1 MRFEPG
7 VVVQLKSGGPTMT
20 VVSTE
25 GDGVQC
31 IWYAE
36 GTDEVRNAVIPAV
49 ALDVVEFAVV
59 EDEDEDEDDDD

>member
-20 VVSTE
+20 VVSSDD
-25 GDGVQC
+25 DGVQC

-36 GTDEVRNAVIPAV
+36 ATDEVRNAVIPAV
-49 ALDVVEFAVV
+49 ALDVVEFVAADE
-59 EDEDEDEDDDD
+59 EDEGENDDD

>member
-20 VVSTE
+20 VVSADD
-25 GDGVQC
+25 DGVQC

-59 EDEDEDEDDDD
+59 EDEDEDDDD